1 MTFTMPNYELHL
13 NLLVVNGDVPQF
25 TVYRKSR
32 EPNEPANP
40 NAGLFAYDLPVHA
53 SDLSV
58 RGEYLVRLTPQAGY
72 TTCSLPAVAKIDL
85 TRRVLF
91 EALKA
96 KCGQVFKAGEYS
108 VPEDTFHRE
117 ISFILARHPEGNEV
131 IVLQP
136 YYLGATKQFGFLVD
150 FHFDLK
156 PGVPFS
162 RRVQQLSLSLD
173 QNYRR
178 NLDYYADRRA
188 RITGW
193 IQRNHAKLF
202 PLALPGASTPVS
214 IESSFTPLPARQLRA
229 KTYVM
234 DGNREYRS
242 QFIGVKEAGPLETVA
257 ACPPLLFVFREQD
270 RGLAR
275 RLARALKGAEAQLN
289 FPGFE
294 QLFHLPITI
303 SSSPVVLSDFSRAE
317 MERALAQVRAAKEQP
332 SIPVVVMPKDEDA
345 YVTHKAVFAH
355 AGIATQ
361 VCTTDTLNDDYALK
375 WSVANIALQLFCKAG
390 GKPWKVKPTQD
401 GSLIVGISQSHKVAG
416 DEQHRHIEKY
426 FAFSILTDS
435 SGIFQSL
442 NVMGQAERE
451 SDYLRQLNDNLSQLL
466 TEQAERFRTVVLHTS
481 FKLKH
486 AEMEV
491 IESVV
496 RAAAAQKNCK
506 FAVVKVNQRNRFF
519 AINPQVNSFVPY
531 EASYVRLG
539 HREYL
544 LWFEGVFPDNPS
556 VKKAFPGPTHLEFL
570 HVSEE
575 KMIGDE
581 QALQDLVN
589 LSGAN
594 WRGFNAKSA
603 PVSIFYC
610 HLVADLIRRFQE
622 RDLPLPEVKEL
633 RPWFL

>member
-1 MTFTMPNYELHL
+1 MSKYELQL
-13 NLLVVNGDVPQF
+13 NLLVVSGDFPQF
-25 TVYRKSR
+25 SIYRKSHQG
-32 EPNEPANP
+32 EEPANP
-40 NAGLFAYDLPVHA
+40 KEGLFAYDLPIEGT
-53 SDLSV
+53 DLTK
-58 RGEYLVRLTPQAGY
+58 RDKYLVRLAPHDGY
-72 TTCSLPAVAKIDL
+72 VACTLPASAKIDL
-85 TRRVLF
+85 TRRVMF
-91 EALKA
+91 EALKIR
-96 KCGQVFKAGEYS
+96 CGQVLRAGEFLVS
-108 VPEDTFHRE
+108 EDSFQKE
-117 ISFILARHPEGNEV
+117 ISFLLHSHKEGNEV

-136 YYLGATKQFGFLVD
+136 YYFAAAKRFGFLVD

-156 PGVPFS
+156 PGIPFS
-162 RRVQQLSLSLD
+162 RRIQQLSLSLD
-173 QNYRR
+173 KNFRR
-178 NLDYYADRRA
+178 NLDYYTDRRA
-188 RITGW
+188 RIAAW
-193 IQRNHAKLF
+193 IERNHKKLF
-202 PLALPGASTPVS
+202 PLSLRGAATPLQ
-214 IESSFTPLPARQLRA
+214 IESAFTSLPALQLRA
-229 KTYVM
+229 KTYVVA
-234 DGNREYRS
+234 GNRQYRS
-242 QFIGVKEAGPLETVA
+242 QFIGVKEAGPLETVGS
-257 ACPPLLFVFREQD
+257 CPPLLFIFREQD
-270 RGLAR
+270 RDLAR
-275 RLARALKGAEAQLN
+275 RAARALKGSEPQLN

-294 QLFHLPITI
+294 KLFHLPLTI
-303 SSSPVVLSDFSRAE
+303 SNAPVVLNDYSRAE
-317 MERALAQVRAAKEQP
+317 MERALTQVKNAGAA
-332 SIPVVVMPKDEDA
+332 IPIFIMPKDEEA

-390 GKPWKVKPTQD
+390 GKPWKVKPTEE
-401 GSLIVGISQSHKVAG
+401 GSLIVGVSQSHKIVG
-416 DEQHRHIEKY
+416 DDANRHIEKY

-442 NVMGQAERE
+442 NVMGQADHEADYRTQLQNNLTALLRE
-451 SDYLRQLNDNLSQLL
+451 QS
-466 TEQAERFRTVVLHTS
+466 ERFRTVVLHTS
-481 FKLKH
+481 FKLKQN
-486 AEMEV
+486 EMRV

-496 RAAAAQKNCK
+496 KAAAAEKKCR

-519 AINPQVNSFVPY
+519 AINPSVNSLVPY
-531 EASYVRLG
+531 EASYTRLG

-581 QALQDLVN
+581 QVLQDLVN

-610 HLVADLIRRFQE
+610 HLVADMVRRFQE
-622 RDLPLPEVKEL
+622 RNLPLPEVKEL

>member
-1 MTFTMPNYELHL
+1 MPNYELHL
-13 NLLVVNGDVPQF
+13 NLLVVKGDVPPF
-25 TVYRKSR
+25 TIYRKSR
-32 EPNEPANP
+32 EVNERANP
-40 NAGLFAYDLPVHA
+40 HAGVFAYDLPVESA
-53 SDLSV
+53 DLSV
-58 RGEYLVRLTPQAGY
+58 RGEYLVRLAPQAGY
-72 TTCSLPAVAKIDL
+72 TACSLPAAAKIDL

-96 KCGQVFKAGEYS
+96 KCSQVFKVGEYS

-117 ISFILARHPEGNEV
+117 FSFILARHHEGNEV

-150 FHFDLK
+150 FHFDLN

-162 RRVQQLSLSLD
+162 RRIQQLSLSLD

-193 IQRNHAKLF
+193 IQSHHAKLF
-202 PLALPGASTPVS
+202 PLPLPGASAPVGV
-214 IESSFTPLPARQLRA
+214 ESKFTPLPALQLRA

-242 QFIGVKEAGPLETVA
+242 QFIGVKEAGPLEPVA

-275 RLARALKGAEAQLN
+275 RLARALKGAESQLN

-303 SSSPVVLSDFSRAE
+303 SSSPVVVNDFSRAE
-317 MERALAQVRAAKEQP
+317 MERAIAQVQGANENPA
-332 SIPVVVMPKDEDA
+332 IPVVVMPKDEEA
-345 YVTHKAVFAH
+345 YITHKAVFTH

-390 GKPWKVKPTQD
+390 GKPWKVKPTEF
-401 GSLIVGISQSHKVAG
+401 GSLIVGVSQSHKVTG
-416 DEQHRHIEKY
+416 HDSHRHIEKY

-442 NVMGQAERE
+442 NVIGQADRE
-451 SDYLRQLNDNLSQLL
+451 ADYLRQLRDNLANLL
-466 TEQAERFRTVVLHTS
+466 REQAERFRTVVLHTS

-486 AEMEV
+486 TEMEV

-496 RAAAAQKNCK
+496 KAAAAEKKCR

-519 AINPQVNSFVPY
+519 AINPKVNSFVPY

-581 QALQDLVN
+581 QVLQDLVN